1 MDRINHLFQKIL
13 VGSIASC
20 LYFLPVN
27 AQDTIQVYKPLL
39 HKLSADFRPEYV
51 FQTNDFLRGE
61 NDHHA
66 CIDQAYA
73 FHLSYSFQ
81 YDEAS
86 TIGRIYGNPYQG
98 IGIGS
103 YTFNNTAEMGNPI
116 AFYVFQGARLL
127 QFTKRIHLNYEWNFG
142 VSSGWK
148 PYNSITNPNNGG
160 VGTALNAYINLGLYV
175 NYSVTQHIDLITGFT
190 LSHFSNGNTKYPNAG
205 INNGGFRLG
214 IAYYFNR
221 TEEQI
226 NGAQDKAC
234 IPPFHRHM
242 TYDLMM
248 FGSWRR
254 KGVPFEDRFLA
265 DPIHY
270 AVAGFSFVPM
280 YNFCY
285 RFRAGIGIDGVYDA
299 SSNVTAEELTVE
311 LHRTKNDDSSI
322 DLNQFLF
329 HQAPFNRQVA
339 LGASLRAEYVMPFFS
354 INVGVGYNFL
364 YAKGDT
370 RGSYQQLALK
380 IKLFKGS
387 YLNIGYNL
395 HNFNIPN
402 FLMLGIGYRFNHN
415 R

>member
-1 MDRINHLFQKIL
+1 MGFKKQLFQKIL
-13 VGSIASC
+13 VGGIVSC
-20 LYFLPVN
+20 LYFLPIY
-27 AQDTIQVYKPLL
+27 AQDSMTVRKPVL
-39 HKLSADFRPEYV
+39 HRISADFRPEYV
-51 FQTNDFLRGE
+51 FPTNDFLRGV
-61 NDHHA
+61 NDHNARIDHA
-66 CIDQAYA
+66 FA
-73 FHLSYSFQ
+73 FHLAYSFQ

-86 TIGRIYGNPYQG
+86 TMGRIYGSPYQG
-98 IGIGS
+98 IGLGS
-103 YTFNNTAEMGNPI
+103 YTYNNTAEIGNPI
-116 AFYVFQGARLL
+116 AFYVFQGARIA
-127 QFTKRIHLNYEWNFG
+127 QFNSRIHLNYEWNFG
-142 VSSGWK
+142 ISCGWK
-148 PYNSITNPNNGG
+148 PYNPITNPNNGG
-160 VGTALNAYINLGLYV
+160 VGTALNAYLNLGLYV
-175 NYSVTQHIDLITGFT
+175 NFAVSSHLDLITGFT
-190 LSHFSNGNTKYPNAG
+190 FSHFSNGNTKYPNAG

-214 IAYYFNR
+214 VAYYLNR
-221 TEEQI
+221 DKQSFVETSTEVYKP
-226 NGAQDKAC
+226 A
-234 IPPFHRHM
+234 FHRHM

-265 DPIHY
+265 DPTHY

-285 RFRAGIGIDGVYDA
+285 RFRAGIGLDGVYDA
-299 SSNVTAEELTVE
+299 SANATAEELPME
-311 LHRTKNDDSSI
+311 LHSSI
-322 DLNQFLF
+322 NIDYDGSSALYLF
-329 HQAPFNRQVA
+329 HQAAFRRQIA

-380 IKLFKGS
+380 INIFKGS

-402 FLMLGIGYRFNHN
+402 FLMLGIGYRFNDK